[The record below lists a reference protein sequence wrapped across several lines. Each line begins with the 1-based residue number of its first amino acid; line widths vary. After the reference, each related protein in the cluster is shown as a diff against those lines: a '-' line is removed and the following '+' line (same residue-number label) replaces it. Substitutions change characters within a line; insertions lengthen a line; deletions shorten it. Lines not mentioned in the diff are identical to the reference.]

1 MIVAIAG
8 SGDMAR
14 YASEELT
21 RDGHDVVILSRS
33 NSSQKPHFN
42 LPGIQQVK
50 TDYTTPSLLQI
61 LNDTKARVLISFIT
75 DYTASFITVH
85 ENLIDACLCSDH
97 CKRFIPS
104 EYAGNIAEF
113 PESPSFYYR
122 TRQPIRQILREQNQ
136 LEWTLVCCGWLM
148 DYILPSKN
156 RHLKDAGPGFPID
169 LANQRIIIPG
179 TGDDLI
185 SFLAA
190 RDLARALSLLVS
202 SPLAWGEYTYI
213 CGETGTFNEL
223 VEMVLPHYPHLQR
236 DEITYKSVEELEM
249 ILQSS
254 QHEEEKILAEYQLS
268 NVGLSLLLPEEKV
281 QADRW
286 RYFGGVK
293 FRGIAELLEQA
304 RDNPNVVV

>member
-21 RDGHDVVILSRS
+21 RDGHDVIILSRS

-85 ENLIDACLCSDH
+85 ENLIDACL
-97 CKRFIPS
+97 
-104 EYAGNIAEF
+104 
-113 PESPSFYYR
+113 
-122 TRQPIRQILREQNQ
+122 QPIRQILREQDQ

-169 LANQRIIIPG
+169 LANQNIIIPG
-179 TGDDLI
+179 TGDDEI

-202 SPLAWGEYTYI
+202 SPLAWGEYTYV

-223 VEMVLPHYPHLQR
+223 VEMVLGFYPHLQR

-254 QHEEEKILAEYQLS
+254 QHEEEKILAEYQMG
-268 NVGLSLLLPEEKV
+268 NVGLSLLLPEERV
-281 QADRW
+281 QADRQ

-293 FRGIAELLEQA
+293 FRGIAELLGQA

>member
-1 MIVAIAG
+1 MIVAITG

-33 NSSQKPHFN
+33 NSSHKPHFN
-42 LPGIQQVK
+42 FPGIQQVK

-61 LNDTKARVLISFIT
+61 LNDTKAQVLISFIT

-85 ENLIDACLCSDH
+85 ENIISACLCSDH

-113 PESPSFYYR
+113 PGSPSFYYR
-122 TRQPIRQILREQNQ
+122 TRQPIRQILRQQDQ
-136 LEWTLVCCGWLM
+136 LEWTPLCCGWLM
-148 DYILPSKN
+148 DYILPSKT

-169 LANQRIIIPG
+169 LANQNIVIPG
-179 TGDDLI
+179 TGDDEI

-213 CGETGTFNEL
+213 CGETRTFNEL
-223 VEMVLPHYPHLQR
+223 VEMVLGFYPHLR
-236 DEITYKSVEELEM
+236 DKISYKSVNELEE

-254 QHEEEKILAEYQLS
+254 QDEEEKILAEYQMG
-268 NVGLSLLLPEEKV
+268 NVGLSLLLPGEKV
-281 QADRW
+281 QADRR
-286 RYFGGVK
+286 RYFGGVM
-293 FRGIAELLEQA
+293 FRGIAELLGQA